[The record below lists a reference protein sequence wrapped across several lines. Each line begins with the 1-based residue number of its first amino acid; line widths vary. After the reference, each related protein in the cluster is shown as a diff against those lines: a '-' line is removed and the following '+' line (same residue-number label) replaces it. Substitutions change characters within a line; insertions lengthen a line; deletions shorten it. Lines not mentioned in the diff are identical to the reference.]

1 MILSTSDRGKYT
13 TAQEL
18 AQTLLD
24 FSSLRSTNTGRDLM
38 QLVELLT
45 LTSGQQD
52 QCNLYGLISLL
63 IRSWASKTDASGID
77 GDIIRDCR
85 SICHCLGWSPIKK
98 TCA

>member
-1 MILSTSDRGKYT
+1 MILSASDRCNRIT
-13 TAQEL
+13 PQDL

-24 FSSLRSTNTGRDLM
+24 FSSLRSMNSGRDLM

-52 QCNLYGLISLL
+52 QCNLYGLISQM
-63 IRSWASKTDASGID
+63 IRSWASKTDDSGID

-85 SICHCLGWSPIKK
+85 EICHHLGWAPINRV
-98 TCA
+98 CA